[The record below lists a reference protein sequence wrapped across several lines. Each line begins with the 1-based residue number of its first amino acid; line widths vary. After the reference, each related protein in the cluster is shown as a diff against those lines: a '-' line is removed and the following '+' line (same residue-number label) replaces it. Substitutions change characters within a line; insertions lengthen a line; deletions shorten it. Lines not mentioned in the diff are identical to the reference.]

1 MHFLFNTVVL
11 YHFIVSFP
19 EEKMK
24 SKCRRRP
31 SKTDM
36 NMTNPPRSTLSYIQD
51 RQYGFKQRSNRALKH
66 HKLIVKELPDYVSQ
80 NIPKILT
87 EKELD
92 LGSMNKVFASQWL
105 NDSQVVLGTKCNKLM
120 VIDVGTNDLVNIPT
134 IKSSKD
140 SKPADC
146 PCGIHSIAIN
156 PSRTMLATGGQN
168 TNDLAIYDLPTFEP
182 LCVGEVHIHQF
193 FKKIFTH
200 FTLLYF
206 LTLW

>member
-1 MHFLFNTVVL
+1 ML
-11 YHFIVSFP
+11 
-19 EEKMK
+19 
-24 SKCRRRP
+24 
-31 SKTDM
+31 
-36 NMTNPPRSTLSYIQD
+36 TLPQ
-51 RQYGFKQRSNRALKH
+51 
-66 HKLIVKELPDYVSQ
+66 
-80 NIPKILT
+80 
-87 EKELD
+87 
-92 LGSMNKVFASQWL
+92 
-105 NDSQVVLGTKCNKLM
+105 LM

-193 FKKIFTH
+193 FFLIFTH
-200 FTLLYF
+200 FTLLYIF
-206 LTLW
+206 